1 MDHELTSEIGP
12 PIARA
17 VGTALVAEGRQ
28 LGWAEFGHPDGDVVL
43 WFHGTPGARFQVPPT
58 IHEVAL
64 QRGFRV
70 IAVERPGTGR
80 STNHRYD
87 RILDFAPDIEALVD
101 ELGID
106 RFAVVGLSGGGPY
119 TLAVAQHLPD
129 RVVMASILGGLGPVR
144 GPDAVF
150 SYTRAMRFMA
160 PPLELLRTPVGNLL
174 KTIVSVAK
182 PVADPVFDLYVRL
195 LGFADRPVL
204 GNPQFKAMFLHDLLT
219 AGDLR
224 STAHDLALFARHWGF
239 QLDEVTVPVVVWHG
253 LADVIVPPSHG
264 HHQAARLP
272 DGELRVRAGQGH
284 FAGFAEAADV
294 LDRVR
299 EVWAEQTDEPVD
311 VMAPDSP
318 RRPASG
324 RKSTKDPKKSKGS

>member
-1 MDHELTSEIGP
+1 VEQELSSAIGP
-12 PIARA
+12 VWARA
-17 VGTALVAEGRQ
+17 VGTAEVAEGRE

-80 STNHRYD
+80 STNHRYH
-87 RILDFAPDIEALVD
+87 RVTDFAPDIEALVD
-101 ELGID
+101 QLGVD

-119 TLAVAQHLPD
+119 TLAVAHHLPD
-129 RVVMASILGGLGPVR
+129 RVVTASILGGLGPVR

-150 SYTRAMRFMA
+150 SYTRLMKYLA
-160 PPLELLRTPVGNLL
+160 PPLELLRTPVGSLL
-174 KTIVSVAK
+174 KVVVTAAT
-182 PVADPVFDLYVRL
+182 PVAEPAFDLYVRL

-204 GNPQFKAMFLHDLLT
+204 GHPQFKAMFLHDLIT

-239 QLDEVTVPVVVWHG
+239 QLEDVPVPVVVWHG
-253 LADVIVPPSHG
+253 LSDVIVPPSHG

-272 DGELRVRAGQGH
+272 RGELRVRAGGGH
-284 FAGFAEAADV
+284 FSGFSEASDV
-294 LDRVR
+294 LDRLR
-299 EVWAEQTDEPVD
+299 EVWAEQTAEPATVG
-311 VMAPDSP
+311 SP
-318 RRPASG
+318 ARPTDASE
-324 RKSTKDPKKSKGS
+324 SSEDD

>member
-1 MDHELTSEIGP
+1 VEHELTSDIGP
-12 PIARA
+12 PWARA
-17 VGTALVAEGRQ
+17 VGTAVVAEGREF
-28 LGWAEFGHPDGDVVL
+28 GWAEFGHPDGDVVL
-43 WFHGTPGARFQVPPT
+43 WFHGTPGACFQVPPT

-80 STNHRYD
+80 STNHRYH
-87 RILDFAPDIEALVD
+87 RVKDFAPDIEALVD
-101 ELGID
+101 ALGIE

-119 TLAVAQHLPD
+119 TLAVAHHLPE
-129 RVVMASILGGLGPVR
+129 RVVMASVLGGMGPVR

-150 SYTRAMRFMA
+150 SYTRLMRFLA
-160 PPLELLRTPVGNLL
+160 PPLEVLRTPVGNLL
-174 KTIVSVAK
+174 RVVVTAAT
-182 PVADPVFDLYVRL
+182 PVADPAFDLYVRL

-204 GNPQFKAMFLHDLLT
+204 GHPQFKAMFLHDLIT
-219 AGDLR
+219 AKDLR

-272 DGELRVRAGQGH
+272 RGELRVRAGAGH
-284 FAGFAEAADV
+284 FAGFSEAADV
-294 LDRVR
+294 LDRAR
-299 EVWAEQTDEPVD
+299 EVWAEQTAEPLAVG
-311 VMAPDSP
+311 SP
-318 RRPASG
+318 SG
-324 RKSTKDPKKSKGS
+324 PKRAKKPKKRSKDS

>member
-1 MDHELTSEIGP
+1 MAEQGAAEAAQDVVGP
-12 PIARA
+12 PMPRA
-17 VGTALVAEGRQ
+17 VGTATVAEGRE
-28 LGWAEFGHPDGDVVL
+28 LGWAEFGHPDGDAVL
-43 WFHGTPGARFQVPPT
+43 WLHGTPGACLQVPPT
-58 IHEVAL
+58 VHEVAL

-87 RILDFAPDIEALVD
+87 RVADFGPDVEALVD

-119 TLAVAQHLPD
+119 TLAVARHLPD
-129 RVVMASILGGLGPVR
+129 RVVVGTLLGGIGPVR
-144 GPDAVF
+144 GPDAVL
-150 SYTRAMRFMA
+150 SYTRLLRFAA
-160 PPLELLRTPVGNLL
+160 PPLEVLRTPVGNAVGAVVRLA
-174 KTIVSVAK
+174 T
-182 PVADPVFDLYVRL
+182 PFADPVFGLYARF

-204 GNPQFKAMFLHDLLT
+204 GHPQFKAMFLHDLIT
-219 AGDLR
+219 ADDLR

-253 LADVIVPPSHG
+253 LSDVIVPPSHG

-272 DGELRVRAGQGH
+272 RGELHVRMGAGH
-284 FAGFAEAADV
+284 FAGFSEVADV

-299 EVWAEQTDEPVD
+299 EIWGDQTAEPLTVTTPRG
-311 VMAPDSP
+311 
-318 RRPASG
+318 RRPKRSDG
-324 RKSTKDPKKSKGS
+324 